1 MTSNTSNNKAFKE
14 LFTATAQT
22 TFNLTPRDWQRRVGG
37 QILAGRKARGGLRQL
52 CVQPTGGGKTLLF
65 HTIACY
71 LKGVSL
77 CIVPL
82 LSLGADQVNK
92 TMLRT
97 SGDPT
102 TWAVHL
108 DDLNDAKEVEEL
120 LLLLQE
126 MNDIGTVMLYTSPQF
141 LTDRF
146 PKFIASLMKV
156 SFLRLIVVDEIHL
169 FAHFGRSFRTKF
181 NDLKK
186 KLFLKV
192 PKKTVMLF
200 LTATCTKRIK
210 SSFETTMGV
219 DITHVSWPSAVELAD
234 RKVSLFVSYSS
245 RPFSNMSKSI
255 AMMLKDENSSFPN
268 SKFIVYSNVRSRI
281 KDVKEGLCFFFRQG

>member
-1 MTSNTSNNKAFKE
+1 MCSAYWRWKE
-14 LFTATAQT
+14 
-22 TFNLTPRDWQRRVGG
+22 
-37 QILAGRKARGGLRQL
+37 
-52 CVQPTGGGKTLLF
+52 LLF
-65 HTIACY
+65 HTVACY
-71 LKGVSL
+71 LKDVSL

-82 LSLGADQVNK
+82 LSLGTGQVNK

-108 DDLNDAKEVEEL
+108 DADLSDAKEVEEL

-146 PKFIASLMKV
+146 PKFVASLMKV

-169 FAHFGRSFRTKF
+169 FAHFGRSFRTEF
-181 NDLKK
+181 TDLKN

-200 LTATCTKRIK
+200 LTATCTKCIK
-210 SSFETTMGV
+210 SNFKTTMGV
-219 DITHVSWPSAVELAD
+219 DITHVSWPSAVEWPSAVL
-234 RKVSLFVSYSS
+234 V
-245 RPFSNMSKSI
+245 I
-255 AMMLKDENSSFPN
+255 C
-268 SKFIVYSNVRSRI
+268 RI
-281 KDVKEGLCFFFRQG
+281 TTR

>member
-1 MTSNTSNNKAFKE
+1 
-14 LFTATAQT
+14 
-22 TFNLTPRDWQRRVGG
+22 
-37 QILAGRKARGGLRQL
+37 
-52 CVQPTGGGKTLLF
+52 
-65 HTIACY
+65 
-71 LKGVSL
+71 
-77 CIVPL
+77 
-82 LSLGADQVNK
+82 
-92 TMLRT
+92 MLRT
-97 SGDPT
+97 NGDPT

-169 FAHFGRSFRTKF
+169 FAHFGRSFRTEF

-210 SSFETTMGV
+210 SSFEMTTGV
-219 DITHVSWPSAVELAD
+219 DITHVSWPSALELAD
-234 RKVSLFVSYSS
+234 RKVSLFVTYSS

-268 SKFIVYSNVRSRI
+268 SKFIVVLETKLTILYP
-281 KDVKEGLCFFFRQG
+281 